1 MSKEIIQIRVHG
13 RGGQGVVTAAEL
25 IAMAAFCEGK
35 EAQAFP
41 FFGVER
47 SGAPI
52 MAFARISGKKIKTRE
67 QVYEPDYLI
76 IQDETLIDDEGILVG
91 CSGDTKLIVNSNK
104 SALEIYKTLPKLKIK
119 PNNIFTTP
127 ATEVAL
133 EFLGKNIVNT
143 VILGAMAKYSGLFSL
158 AALKQAVT
166 KKLISKGENII
177 QKNLAAITKIYAS
190 N

>member
-1 MSKEIIQIRVHG
+1 MNKGIIQIRVHG

-25 IAMAAFCEGK
+25 IAMAAFYEGK

-52 MAFARISGKKIKTRE
+52 MAFARVSDKKIKTRE
-67 QVYEPDYLI
+67 QVYKPDYLI
-76 IQDETLIDDEGILVG
+76 IQDETLINDEGIMTG
-91 CSGDTKLIVNSNK
+91 CNSDTKLIINSNA
-104 SALEIYKTLPKLKIK
+104 SALEIYKALPKSKIRL
-119 PNNIFTTP
+119 NNIFTAP
-127 ATEVAL
+127 ATEIAL

-143 VILGAMAKYSGLFSL
+143 VILGAMAKYSSLFSL
-158 AALKQAVT
+158 GALKQAVT
-166 KKLISKGENII
+166 KKLIDKGESVL
-177 QKNLAAITKIYAS
+177 QKNLAAITKIYES

>member
-1 MSKEIIQIRVHG
+1 MLDNIIQIRVHG

-25 IAMAAFCEGK
+25 IAMAAFYEGK

-52 MAFARISGKKIKTRE
+52 MAFARISDKKIKTRE

-91 CSGDTKLIVNSNK
+91 CSGGTKLIVNSNK
-104 SALEIYKTLPKLKIK
+104 SALEIYKTLPKSKIK
-119 PNNIFTTP
+119 
-127 ATEVAL
+127 
-133 EFLGKNIVNT
+133 
-143 VILGAMAKYSGLFSL
+143 
-158 AALKQAVT
+158 
-166 KKLISKGENII
+166 
-177 QKNLAAITKIYAS
+177 
-190 N
+190 